1 MFFFQ
6 FPCFSSRFIRFSTW
20 ISFFLIYKFH
30 EKVKCLEYLK
40 LCRLFLLFFAFM
52 SSSYSSSSSS
62 AQHVQLGFY
71 RFGVAVLWTRNVKWK
86 LSRVEYGELV
96 IIIHKIF
103 SEFGILM
110 NGGVFWKEKDQTCF
124 DKPNRAATLLALQA
138 ARKKDAVSAAE
149 YKLTYRVL
157 KEIPRQKSFNP
168 FSFRLMEWVCV
179 SACQETNTKRI
190 CGIEMREQRRN
201 RNRYRNSEPLFFLNR
216 DSNFLCVSNVE

>member
-1 MFFFQ
+1 MLIYIFIFFYTLYTHILRTFLHNYGKFPFRLAVIKVNTLRSLPAAAAAPVFTITEATPKYKFSSFYYYYMFFFQ

-52 SSSYSSSSSS
+52 SSSYSPSSSS

-71 RFGVAVLWTRNVKWK
+71 RFGVAALWTRNVKWK

-124 DKPNRAATLLALQA
+124 DKPNRAATLL
-138 ARKKDAVSAAE
+138 
-149 YKLTYRVL
+149 VL
-157 KEIPRQKSFNP
+157 
-168 FSFRLMEWVCV
+168 
-179 SACQETNTKRI
+179 
-190 CGIEMREQRRN
+190 
-201 RNRYRNSEPLFFLNR
+201 
-216 DSNFLCVSNVE
+216 